1 MGSRPLEGLGQLWAQ
16 DAARLGDPE
25 LEEVSNAADVVVL
38 GCNRR
43 HELAFHRELCCLFF
57 LGTSLCL
64 SFFGCDLKPEEDLVI
79 VIVIAST

>member
-25 LEEVSNAADVVVL
+25 LEVSNGADAAVL
-38 GCNRR
+38 SCNRR
-43 HELAFHRELCCLFF
+43 HEPAFHRELCFLSFF
-57 LGTSLCL
+57 
-64 SFFGCDLKPEEDLVI
+64 SFFGCDLKPEEGLVI